1 MLADDPDTDAIL
13 LFLETI
19 RRPEL
24 YEEAAR
30 RAHAAGKPI
39 IAYKLGRSEAGAAL
53 ATTHTGAMAGSD
65 AATDAFFRAIGIVR
79 VDMLETLLELPPLLL
94 GRAPPVVPRR
104 AVRVVTTTGGGGAMV
119 VDRLGVLGIA
129 TAHMQDTTLAGA
141 KRETVAQAL
150 SEARSADDAD
160 LAIAVIGSSA
170 QFRPQD
176 AVAGVTAAIGPNPLC
191 AFLVP
196 QADESLR
203 LLAQAGI
210 AAFRNPESCA
220 DAVRAYMDWRAPRPT
235 LSAGDL
241 SAVAAL
247 LPAATDEPGARAV
260 FAALGVADAAC
271 LIDPDAP
278 PALAYPVALKAV
290 SSEIAHKTEA
300 GAVAL
305 GIADTAALRAAADG
319 MRARLGAAISGFIAQ
334 KMVRGVAE
342 VIVGY
347 RNDALVGPVIALG
360 AGGVLAEVYRDVV
373 LRAAPVDESEAQAM
387 IAAVKGLAPARGY
400 RNLPKGDLA
409 ALARAVA
416 AISRLAGLPA
426 VREAEINPLIVMP
439 EGQGVVMA
447 DALVAA
453 DQA

>member
-1 MLADDPDTDAIL
+1 
-13 LFLETI
+13 
-19 RRPEL
+19 
-24 YEEAAR
+24 
-30 RAHAAGKPI
+30 
-39 IAYKLGRSEAGAAL
+39 
-53 ATTHTGAMAGSD
+53 
-65 AATDAFFRAIGIVR
+65 
-79 VDMLETLLELPPLLL
+79 
-94 GRAPPVVPRR
+94 
-104 AVRVVTTTGGGGAMV
+104 
-119 VDRLGVLGIA
+119 
-129 TAHMQDTTLAGA
+129 
-141 KRETVAQAL
+141 
-150 SEARSADDAD
+150 
-160 LAIAVIGSSA
+160 
-170 QFRPQD
+170 
-176 AVAGVTAAIGPNPLC
+176 
-191 AFLVP
+191 
-196 QADESLR
+196 
-203 LLAQAGI
+203 
-210 AAFRNPESCA
+210 
-220 DAVRAYMDWRAPRPT
+220 
-235 LSAGDL
+235 
-241 SAVAAL
+241 
-247 LPAATDEPGARAV
+247 
-260 FAALGVADAAC
+260 
-271 LIDPDAP
+271 
-278 PALAYPVALKAV
+278 
-290 SSEIAHKTEA
+290 
-300 GAVAL
+300 
-305 GIADTAALRAAADG
+305 